1 MPVYKALILNKE
13 INVNYE
19 RDEKEKL
26 EEAVNAINIKLK
38 KYETLNSKISG
49 SKLLS
54 FLAIKLQAE
63 ILEFKGIKKNQ
74 IDNEKIL
81 NQNKNHNIKL
91 TDDLQKL
98 SSQNNLLEKQS
109 ELINED
115 LIQLN
120 KQISQIID
128 LLKKL

>member
-19 RDEKEKL
+19 HDEKEKL

-38 KYETLNSKISG
+38 KYETLNSKISD

-63 ILEFKGIKKNQ
+63 ILEFKEIKKNQ

>member
-13 INVNYE
+13 ININYE
-19 RDEKEKL
+19 HDEKEKL

-38 KYETLNSKISG
+38 KYETLNSKISD

-63 ILEFKGIKKNQ
+63 ILEFKEIKKNQ

-115 LIQLN
+115 LIELN